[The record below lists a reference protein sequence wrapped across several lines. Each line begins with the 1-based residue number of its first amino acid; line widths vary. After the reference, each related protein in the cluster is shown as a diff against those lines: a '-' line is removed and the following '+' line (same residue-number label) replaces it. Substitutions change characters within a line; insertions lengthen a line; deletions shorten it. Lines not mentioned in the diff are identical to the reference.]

1 MLDGHRKAMYRNT
14 RNVQRYSL
22 RMPVFDD
29 DPVFVLKACSGD
41 LVRFSC
47 GRGGA
52 PGMGVFALE
61 LGIDDER
68 S

>member
-1 MLDGHRKAMYRNT
+1 
-14 RNVQRYSL
+14 
-22 RMPVFDD
+22 MPVFDD
-29 DPVFVLKACSGD
+29 DPVFALKACSGD

-52 PGMGVFALE
+52 PGTGLFALE